1 MSAFSYA
8 ASSGSLMNILGSSPT
23 PAGYSAGGST
33 LPAMGGAV
41 GGAAG
46 TSWTSGEAL
55 MMGGSIMSIFGAVN
69 SAIGSFYA
77 ADSQKTQ
84 LKMQAQNQRFQA
96 QMSAINARG
105 AEMQAQQTLLAGERA
120 VGQYT
125 IGAGQKRASATASM
139 AARGIQGGVGSAR
152 EVTASMDLIKE
163 IDKLTISSNAV
174 RQAEAARAQR
184 INYINQGVMAGTS
197 ANNLMATAGTISP
210 YSSSFSSLLGS
221 ASSIGS
227 TWATQR
233 RMDELIAAQSQRRF

>member
-1 MSAFSYA
+1 
-8 ASSGSLMNILGSSPT
+8 
-23 PAGYSAGGST
+23 
-33 LPAMGGAV
+33 
-41 GGAAG
+41 
-46 TSWTSGEAL
+46 
-55 MMGGSIMSIFGAVN
+55 
-69 SAIGSFYA
+69 
-77 ADSQKTQ
+77 
-84 LKMQAQNQRFQA
+84 
-96 QMSAINARG
+96 MSAINARG
-105 AEMQAQQTLLAGERA
+105 AEMQAQQSLLAGERA
-120 VGQYT
+120 IGQYT
-125 IGAGQKRASATASM
+125 MGAGQRRASATASM

-184 INYINQGVMAGTS
+184 INYINQGVIAGTS

-233 RMDELIAAQSQRRF
+233 RMDELVAAQSQRRF

>member
-1 MSAFSYA
+1 MSSFAYA
-8 ASSGSLMNILGSSPT
+8 ASSSSLMNILGSSPT

-33 LPAMGGAV
+33 LPAVGGAV

-96 QMSAINARG
+96 QMSAINARS
-105 AEMQAQQTLLAGERA
+105 AESQAQQTLLAGERA

-125 IGAGQKRASATASM
+125 MGAGQKRASATASM

-163 IDKLTISSNAV
+163 IDK
-174 RQAEAARAQR
+174 
-184 INYINQGVMAGTS
+184 
-197 ANNLMATAGTISP
+197 
-210 YSSSFSSLLGS
+210 F
-221 ASSIGS
+221 
-227 TWATQR
+227 
-233 RMDELIAAQSQRRF
+233 

>member
-23 PAGYSAGGST
+23 PAGYSTGGST
-33 LPAMGGAV
+33 LPAIGGAT
-41 GGAAG
+41 G

-105 AEMQAQQTLLAGERA
+105 AEMQAQAQ
-120 VGQYT
+120 
-125 IGAGQKRASATASM
+125 
-139 AARGIQGGVGSAR
+139 AR
-152 EVTASMDLIKE
+152 ERKQQFQTGLSDFFKKPDRTYEDLE
-163 IDKLTISSNAV
+163 QLLPFADKQQFDALT
-174 RQAEAARAQR
+174 
-184 INYINQGVMAGTS
+184 
-197 ANNLMATAGTISP
+197 
-210 YSSSFSSLLGS
+210 
-221 ASSIGS
+221 
-227 TWATQR
+227 
-233 RMDELIAAQSQRRF
+233 